1 MDTINKIGKLTLV
14 NIQFLKSQNFT
25 TPHLFLIYK
34 YSYKCRLK
42 FSCLTLSFKLSICV
56 GMIHDLW
63 GINFTLQMKKKCY
76 QQVINQLINCLCM
89 VTYRFRQCHI
99 QWVAKVF
106 IPLGIF
112 PLNFVIGPAPKAS
125 CHSCGR

>member
-1 MDTINKIGKLTLV
+1 MGTINKIGKLTLV

-25 TPHLFLIYK
+25 TPRLFLIYK

-63 GINFTLQMKKKCY
+63 GINFTLQMKKKMLSASY
-76 QQVINQLINCLCM
+76 QPIDKLFVHGYLQV
-89 VTYRFRQCHI
+89 
-99 QWVAKVF
+99 
-106 IPLGIF
+106 
-112 PLNFVIGPAPKAS
+112 
-125 CHSCGR
+125 